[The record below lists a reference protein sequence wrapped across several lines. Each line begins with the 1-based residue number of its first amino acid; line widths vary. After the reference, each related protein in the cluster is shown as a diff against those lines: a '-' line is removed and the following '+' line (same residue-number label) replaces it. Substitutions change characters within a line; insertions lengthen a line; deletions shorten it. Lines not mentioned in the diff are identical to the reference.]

1 LIATVALMM
10 DYALTIAASLK
21 ADIAAVASAFPVLKP
36 YWVEPALPM
45 LLAINSIKPPVE
57 FLDEANYQPKDE
69 QQAAIILPEFVPAL

>member
-1 LIATVALMM
+1 
-10 DYALTIAASLK
+10 
-21 ADIAAVASAFPVLKP
+21 
-36 YWVEPALPM
+36 M